1 MNSNVNMVFTDFVVR
16 HVDVSLH
23 QFVDIIPIVIL
34 LGVVNARQFRD
45 CSFREDQ
52 QAVSLLHRF
61 QLQLKKQVRVPVI
74 VLIAFSIGVD
84 GDVEYFLVLS
94 FDREFHGVINE
105 EFFVLVVVQ
114 CVSVISFIQGLI
126 TKLRK

>member
-1 MNSNVNMVFTDFVVR
+1 MNSRVNMEFRDFVVR
-16 HVDVSLH
+16 HVDVGLLH
-23 QFVDIIPIVIL
+23 FVDIIPIVIL

-45 CSFREDQ
+45 CSFREDL
-52 QAVSLLHRF
+52 QAVSLLNRF

-74 VLIAFSIGVD
+74 VLIASSIGV
-84 GDVEYFLVLS
+84 GEDVEYFLVLS
-94 FDREFHGVINE
+94 FDREFYGVINE

-126 TKLRK
+126 T

>member
-1 MNSNVNMVFTDFVVR
+1 MNSRVNMEFRDFVVR
-16 HVDVSLH
+16 HVDVGLLH
-23 QFVDIIPIVIL
+23 FVDIIPIVIL

-45 CSFREDQ
+45 CSFREDL
-52 QAVSLLHRF
+52 QAVSLLNRF

-74 VLIAFSIGVD
+74 VLIASSIGV
-84 GDVEYFLVLS
+84 GEDVEYFLVLS
-94 FDREFHGVINE
+94 FDREFYGVINE

>member
-1 MNSNVNMVFTDFVVR
+1 MNSSVNMEFTDFVVR
-16 HVDVSLH
+16 HVDVSLLH
-23 QFVDIIPIVIL
+23 FVDIIPIVIL

-45 CSFREDQ
+45 CSFREDL

-74 VLIAFSIGVD
+74 VLIASSIGV
-84 GDVEYFLVLS
+84 GEDVEYFLVLS
-94 FDREFHGVINE
+94 FDREFYGVINE

-114 CVSVISFIQGLI
+114 FVSVISFIQGLI